1 MISIIVTVYWNVLKF
16 LGMWLFQSTSTSS
29 STKRASK
36 GPDLLFFFF
45 YSNKET
51 LKQRRYYITLIKA
64 AQILIPGFSIKMFIE
79 INIYFKV
86 SEREKDFSFFD
97 ILRCLWH
104 LPTVSST
111 LFIICLNLELLFSF
125 LIEAADVDCSQRYF
139 S

>member
-45 YSNKET
+45 F
-51 LKQRRYYITLIKA
+51 LQQQRNNTLIKA

-86 SEREKDFSFFD
+86 SETEKDFSFFD